1 MDIDGGTG
9 YEGILLILLILLA
22 VVVIVILRL
31 VGIL

>member
-9 YEGILLILLILLA
+9 YEGILLISLILLA
-22 VVVIVILRL
+22 MVVIVVLRL